1 MAQNGK
7 LSSTHWLSVYAM
19 YGDKKYKYNKQT
31 THNLLEYVGL
41 KPVSSF
47 TITMKAQ
54 RNDSI
59 CLMCETSFYRILHSP
74 TEALL

>member
-1 MAQNGK
+1 
-7 LSSTHWLSVYAM
+7 M
-19 YGDKKYKYNKQT
+19 YGDNKYNYTKQT
-31 THNLLEYVGL
+31 THNLLKYVGQ

-59 CLMCETSFYRILHSP
+59 CLMCETSFYLILHSP
-74 TEALL
+74 TTEALL